1 MEAYNSL
8 WSVFANLAIIAVL
21 LLAYLIVVLAFFII
35 AIQIFITLIEFKLV
49 TLAGFVLLPFAFWN
63 RTAFMAEKVL
73 GHIVSS
79 GIKVLVLAVITGI
92 GTTLFSTFT
101 ATVGPEPD
109 ARQVLAIALGA
120 LSLLGLSIFGP
131 GIANGIVSGGP
142 QLGAGAAAGTVLA
155 AGGALVGG
163 AAAAKL
169 GVGAAASTIG
179 ATGRMGAA
187 AAQGGARM
195 AGGAAGAYSV
205 GSLGRSGAGAVAGG
219 MAAVGQTAATGA
231 VNAALSPLRR
241 MAGKA
246 SASMKDNF
254 RTGARAGLGVA
265 PASGS
270 PAPAA
275 SPAAP
280 ASAPPAWASAMKQR
294 QSATHGATVLAHTMK
309 AGDSHGGGGGPDVKE
324 RSDPKMFR
332 RPTIRYGQTPEP
344 ATPYQR
350 AAQVWDDR
358 IGSARVQAKNW
369 RLAFFGAL
377 ALSGGLSAGLVWQSA
392 RGHIVPWVVQV
403 DRLGE
408 AQAVAPAETGYRPT
422 DPQIAFHL
430 ARFIEQVRAI
440 PADPVIV
447 RQNWLRAYDFT
458 TDKGALAL
466 NDYARADPIAQV
478 GKVQVAVDVSSVI
491 RASGDS
497 FRVAWIERRYQD
509 GSLAETTRWSA
520 ILTVV
525 VQTPRT
531 PDALRK
537 NPLGVFVNALNWSKE
552 LSQ

>member
-1 MEAYNSL
+1 MSDTGIVDTFLDTFTSYIDSGFGLLGGEVGFLSSTLIAIDVTIAGLFWAWGADEDVIQRLVKKTLYIGAFAFIIGNFQSLATILLESFAGLGLKASGDSLSLAEFMKPGTIAGKGLDAAQPLIDAMEAYNSL

-35 AIQIFITLIEFKLV
+35 AIQVFITLIEFKLV

-101 ATVGPEPD
+101 ATVGPDPD

-142 QLGAGAAAGTVLA
+142 QLGAGVAAGTVLA

-179 ATGRMGAA
+179 ATGRMTGAA
-187 AAQGGARM
+187 ARGGARM

-205 GSLGRSGAGAVAGG
+205 GSFGRSGAGAVAAG
-219 MAAVGQTAATGA
+219 MAAVGQKAASGVA
-231 VNAALSPLRR
+231 GAALSPLRR

-246 SASMKDNF
+246 GASMKDNF
-254 RTGARAGLGVA
+254 RTGARAGLGAA

-270 PAPAA
+270 GTPAA

-309 AGDSHGGGGGPDVKE
+309 AGDSHGGGAGPDVKE
-324 RSDPKMFR
+324 R
-332 RPTIRYGQTPEP
+332 E
-344 ATPYQR
+344 
-350 AAQVWDDR
+350 
-358 IGSARVQAKNW
+358 
-369 RLAFFGAL
+369 
-377 ALSGGLSAGLVWQSA
+377 
-392 RGHIVPWVVQV
+392 
-403 DRLGE
+403 
-408 AQAVAPAETGYRPT
+408 
-422 DPQIAFHL
+422 
-430 ARFIEQVRAI
+430 
-440 PADPVIV
+440 
-447 RQNWLRAYDFT
+447 
-458 TDKGALAL
+458 
-466 NDYARADPIAQV
+466 
-478 GKVQVAVDVSSVI
+478 
-491 RASGDS
+491 
-497 FRVAWIERRYQD
+497 
-509 GSLAETTRWSA
+509 
-520 ILTVV
+520 
-525 VQTPRT
+525 
-531 PDALRK
+531 
-537 NPLGVFVNALNWSKE
+537 
-552 LSQ
+552 